1 MKWNV
6 YLAMIVVLPLLAACS
21 PAILPSATDTE
32 SAPDTAA
39 PGETALP
46 GGTAGSEPVIILKR
60 GGGLAGVSDQWT
72 IYADGRIVAGDQT
85 EQQVTPDQV
94 SLLLAG
100 IEALGFFDLEDSYGR
115 GSTCNDCFTYELT
128 VRSGQQVK
136 TVTAVDG
143 AADTPADL
151 LQIVEMITGLVSR

>member
-6 YLAMIVVLPLLAACS
+6 YLATIVVLAFLAACTPASLPS
-21 PAILPSATDTE
+21 PADAQTGPDTE
-32 SAPDTAA
+32 DPRGTKQ
-39 PGETALP
+39 P
-46 GGTAGSEPVIILKR
+46 GGGADSDAVIILR
-60 GGGLAGVSDQWT
+60 RSGGLAGVSDEWT

-128 VRSGQQVK
+128 VRSGEQVK

-143 AADTPADL
+143 AADTPAEL
-151 LQIVEMITGLVSR
+151 LQIVQMITGLVSR